1 MDSRNGGGPVT
12 TIGKRQSDLK
22 KSFKLAVR
30 SLLTTCPTQE
40 FSKAFPKFSSIE
52 QEHLH
57 QLFIQVGD
65 ALDTVEQLVEE
76 QSLDPLSSDRTNVMD
91 AVHNLSAAKK
101 AEIHYLRGLLERAE
115 EHNRLIQARVDLL
128 RNKTQEVPDIK
139 DVIGKVVERWNF
151 KLQGNT
157 KCGALNGLQLVGLAK
172 CISDCINTL
181 RVLNLLLLGW
191 VKQNDECRDLG
202 ESKGVKLDLD

>member
-1 MDSRNGGGPVT
+1 MDCRNGGGPVT

-40 FSKAFPKFSSIE
+40 FSKAFPKFSSVE

-57 QLFIQVGD
+57 QLFIQVITSLHGNIEDEFESLCNETQVGD

-76 QSLDPLSSDRTNVMD
+76 QSLDHLSSDRTTVMD
-91 AVHNLSAAKK
+91 AVHNFSAAKK

-139 DVIGKVVERWNF
+139 DVIGKLRGGILSYKGTQNVELWSATGGAGKVYLR
-151 KLQGNT
+151 LQ
-157 KCGALNGLQLVGLAK
+157 
-172 CISDCINTL
+172 
-181 RVLNLLLLGW
+181 
-191 VKQNDECRDLG
+191 
-202 ESKGVKLDLD
+202 